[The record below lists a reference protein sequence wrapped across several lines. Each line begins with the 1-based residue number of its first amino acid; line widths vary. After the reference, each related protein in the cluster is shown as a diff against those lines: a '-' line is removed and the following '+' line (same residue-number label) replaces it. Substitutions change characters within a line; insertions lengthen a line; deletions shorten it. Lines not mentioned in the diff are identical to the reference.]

1 MMAISHLLEDF
12 SLKTLEKEPTTLM
25 TEDGLEDVKLASFE
39 QGYKAGWDDAI
50 RAQAD
55 DQSRIISALGQNLE
69 DLSFTYQE
77 ALVQM
82 MAAIEPVFQSLVE
95 TVLPEAMMQT
105 IGLQI
110 VEQCREL
117 AADQLD
123 QPVKLV
129 VPVGSGAAIR
139 PALQKN
145 LAMKV
150 DIQESDRI
158 DAGQVF
164 LRVGDRE
171 REIDTSRLLSR
182 LRESIEAFS
191 YSLSE
196 AKRYG

>member
-1 MMAISHLLEDF
+1 M
-12 SLKTLEKEPTTLM
+12 M
-25 TEDGLEDVKLASFE
+25 TEDRLEDVKLASFE

-55 DQSRIISALGQNLE
+55 DQSRIMGVLGRNLE

-82 MAAIEPVFQSLVE
+82 MAAVEPVFQALVE

-117 AADQLD
+117 AAGQLD

-129 VPVGSGAAIR
+129 VPVGSSAAIR
-139 PALQKN
+139 PAVQKN

-158 DAGQVF
+158 GAGQVF
-164 LRVGDRE
+164 LRLGDRE
-171 REIDTSRLLSR
+171 REIDTTLLLSS

-196 AKRYG
+196 AKQYG